1 MEETIRQILDVE
13 NREYDEFVEYQ
24 KERITELRE
33 LLERK
38 NRGEDIDISDVLS
51 SLKRSGILDN
61 NNNISKR
68 YVG

>member
-24 KERITELRE
+24 KERISELQE
-33 LLERK
+33 MLERK
-38 NRGEDIDISDVLS
+38 NRGENIDISDILS
-51 SLKRSGILDN
+51 SLRRSGILDN

>member
-24 KERITELRE
+24 KERISEFQE
-33 LLERK
+33 MLERK
-38 NRGEDIDISDVLS
+38 NRGENIDISDILS